1 MTAGRGWFRVGGGR
15 RLLAVALSVA
25 SLLTVVPSYAAAGAP
40 SAGPTRAVGDGAT
53 AGAGRGVP
61 RTAGTVTLI
70 TGDVVRLDP
79 EGEPSVAPAAGRD
92 GTAPVRPRAVSY
104 ARYQRDGA
112 WYVVPTD
119 AVPLLRADLLDE
131 RLFDVTGLLA
141 QGYDDNASPVLPLLV
156 QYADPGQARRAVPLA
171 GTGARRVLPGLNL
184 TANDQ
189 PKATGARFWA
199 DLVRQA
205 NPAARSIRG
214 GVRKVWLN
222 ARYRASLH
230 RSVPQIGAPTAW
242 QAGYTGRGVTVAVLD
257 SGYDTD
263 HPDLAGRVSAAQDFT
278 GTGSVEDRFGH
289 GTHVAATVGGS
300 GAAGRHRGVAP
311 DAKLAVG
318 KVLDDSGDGSEE
330 WILAGME
337 WAATKAGA
345 KVVNLSLGGGPSDG
359 TDPVSQAVDRLSA
372 DHGTLFVAAA
382 GNRGAYAPVSAP
394 ASANAALAVSSVDP
408 ADRISEF
415 SSRGPRV
422 WDGAPKP
429 ELAAPGEAILAARAT
444 GAYPGIAG
452 HPDHVPLSGT
462 SMAAPHVAGAA
473 AILAQR
479 HPEWTGAQLKAAL
492 VGAAAPARESRVFDV
507 GAGRIDVARAVTQPV
522 RAEVASLAMDL
533 PWGAPGGTRQL
544 TYRND
549 GSTPVT
555 LRLALSL
562 ADTAGQPAPPQL
574 ATLGATTLTVPA
586 RGSAAVPVRIAGR
599 QRAGTYGGV
608 VVATAGETSVRTP
621 VGVRQ
626 ATETHEVTVRLLD
639 QQGRPSDS
647 GTTMVV
653 GIDAQN
659 AGFRDFVWGSGSV
672 SVPAGRYALLSSV
685 YLPPPP
691 NGGLRTAVLGYPG
704 LTLAD
709 DTTVTLDARWARAVP
724 LGVADQPAATEG
736 LREIVIGG
744 RWSGDPTNTGM
755 GNIVEPGFG
764 EVLVGSAPGV
774 SAEEFSLTDMAVLE
788 RPMLQ
793 LSATAPERFPVR
805 VGWLWKPGP
814 TPPFE
819 GTARLPVVRLV
830 VGPTGELPDVDVA
843 DALAVLTSANDEAEP
858 FALAPVVRQLQQRG
872 ARMVL
877 LATGQFGWAGE
888 PLALPTISSGPGYPG
903 IDRFVELAGA
913 GTLTATVTG
922 QPVSPYRYQL
932 GYQVRG
938 GIPADLAYRP
948 TTGELAAVP
957 TSYHDAGEGV
967 RQVRASLR
975 LGDEYHG
982 LFASSPVFAPLRRTE
997 YYTPGSWRIS
1007 LGNDI
1012 FPAVARTELRLRP
1025 GANPAT
1031 SWDKAVVGPAL
1042 TGPTVDNVGKPW
1054 VSRQGDV
1061 VDVMLPMFSDS
1072 SGHPRPVDAFDDGTT
1087 GSTSLYRNGQLLGT
1101 VAEPGRGQ
1109 FAVPAAAATY
1119 RLTASATHHSPTWR
1133 SSTTVSGSWTFRSA
1147 TVSGRQP
1154 LPLLGML
1161 LDAPVDLR
1169 NTVSVGDRRPVRMSV
1184 HRQGGVAGRPVV
1196 TVTVAASY
1204 DDGRSWHAVPV
1215 SRDGEGWLALVPHRR
1230 AGHVSLRANAAD
1242 ADGNAVEQTVL
1253 RAYRVGG

>member
-372 DHGTLFVAAA
+372 EHGTLFVAAA

-394 ASANAALAVSSVDP
+394 ASADAALAVSSVDP

-422 WDGAPKP
+422 GDGAPKP

-626 ATETHEVTVRLLD
+626 AAETHEVTVRLLD

-744 RWSGDPTNTGM
+744 RWFGDPTNTGM

-877 LATGQFGWAGE
+877 LATGQFGWAGD

-948 TTGELAAVP
+948 TTGELAAVL

-1147 TVSGRQP
+1147 TASGRLP

-1184 HRQGGVAGRPVV
+1184 HRQDGVAGRPVV

-1230 AGHVSLRANAAD
+1230 AGHVSLRANATD

>member
-1 MTAGRGWFRVGGGR
+1 M
-15 RLLAVALSVA
+15 
-25 SLLTVVPSYAAAGAP
+25 
-40 SAGPTRAVGDGAT
+40 
-53 AGAGRGVP
+53 
-61 RTAGTVTLI
+61 TLI
-70 TGDVVRLDP
+70 TGDVVRLDAD
-79 EGEPSVAPAAGRD
+79 GEPSVQPATGQDATR
-92 GTAPVRPRAVSY
+92 PVRPVSY

-119 AVPLLRADLLDE
+119 AVPLLRSDLLDE

-141 QGYDDNASPVLPLLV
+141 QGYGDSASQVLPLLV
-156 QYADPGQARRAVPLA
+156 QYADTGQARRAAPLA
-171 GTGARRVLPGLNL
+171 GTRARRVLPGLKL

-189 PKATGARFWA
+189 PKASAARFWA
-199 DLVRQA
+199 GLVRQA
-205 NPAARSIRG
+205 NPGARSIQG
-214 GVRKVWLN
+214 GVEKVWLN
-222 ARYRASLH
+222 ARYRATLE
-230 RSVPQIGAPTAW
+230 RSVPQIGAPAAW

-263 HPDLAGRVSAAQDFT
+263 HPDLAGRVSAAADFT
-278 GTGSVEDRFGH
+278 GTGGVEDRFGH
-289 GTHVAATVGGS
+289 GTHVAATVAGS
-300 GAAGRHRGVAP
+300 GAGGRHRGVAP
-311 DAKLAVG
+311 DAKLAMG
-318 KVLDDSGDGSEE
+318 KVLDDSGAGPEE
-330 WILAGME
+330 WLLAGME
-337 WAATKAGA
+337 WAVTTAGA
-345 KVVNLSLGGGPSDG
+345 KVVNLSLGGAPSDG
-359 TDPVSQAVDRLSA
+359 TDPVSQAVNRLSA
-372 DHGTLFVAAA
+372 EHGTLFVAAA
-382 GNRGAYAPVSAP
+382 GNNGAYAPVSAP
-394 ASANAALAVSSVDP
+394 ASADAALAVSSVDS
-408 ADRISEF
+408 ADRISGF
-415 SSRGPRV
+415 SSRGPRIG
-422 WDGAPKP
+422 DGAPKP

-452 HPDHVPLSGT
+452 DPDRVPLSGT

-479 HPEWTGAQLKAAL
+479 HPEWTGTQLKAAL

-533 PWGAPGGTRQL
+533 PWGAPGGTREL

-562 ADTAGQPAPPQL
+562 ADTAGQPAPPGL

-586 RGSAAVPVRIAGR
+586 RGSASVPVRIAGQ

-608 VVATAGETSVRTP
+608 VVATSGETSVRTP

-626 ATETHEVTVRLLD
+626 AAETHEVTVRLLD

-672 SVPAGRYALLSSV
+672 SVPAGRYALLSSLD
-685 YLPPPP
+685 LPPPP
-691 NGGLRTAVLGYPG
+691 NGGLRRAVLGYPG

-709 DTTVTLDARWARAVP
+709 DTTVTVDARWARAAP
-724 LGVADQPAATEG
+724 LGVADEPAATEG
-736 LREIVIGG
+736 LREVVISG
-744 RWSGDPTNTGM
+744 RWSGDPINTSM
-755 GNIVEPGFG
+755 GSIFEPGFG

-788 RPMLQ
+788 RPMLE

-805 VGWLWKPGP
+805 AGWLWKPGP
-814 TPPFE
+814 IPPFE
-819 GTARLPVVRLV
+819 GTTRLPVVRLV
-830 VGPTGELPDVDVA
+830 VGPAGELPDVDVA
-843 DALAVLTSANDEAEP
+843 DALVVLTSSDDEAEP
-858 FALAPVVRQLQQRG
+858 FALAPVVRQLQRRG

-877 LATGQFGWAGE
+877 MATGQFGWAGE
-888 PLALPTISSGPGYPG
+888 PLALPTISSGPGHPG
-903 IDRFVELAGA
+903 LDRFVELAGA
-913 GTLTATVTG
+913 GTLTATVAG

-938 GIPADLAYRP
+938 GVPSDLAYRP

-967 RQVRASLR
+967 RHVRARLR
-975 LGDEYHG
+975 LGDDHYG
-982 LFASSPVFAPLRRTE
+982 LLTSRPVFAPLRRTE
-997 YYTPGSWRIS
+997 YYTPGSWQIS
-1007 LGNDI
+1007 LGNNI
-1012 FPAVARTELRLRP
+1012 SPAEARTELRLRA
-1025 GANPAT
+1025 GANLAT
-1031 SWDKAVVGPAL
+1031 SWDRAVVGPAL
-1042 TGPTVDNVGKPW
+1042 TGPSVGNAGKPW

-1061 VDVMLPMFSDS
+1061 LDVTLPMFTDA
-1072 SGHPRPVDAFDDGTT
+1072 SGHPKPTDAFGDSTT
-1087 GSTSLYRNGQLLGT
+1087 GSTSLYRNGKLLGT
-1101 VAEPGRGQ
+1101 VAEPGRAQ
-1109 FAVPAAAATY
+1109 FAVPAGAATY
-1119 RLTASATHHSPTWR
+1119 RLTASAKHNSPIWR
-1133 SSTTVSGSWTFRSA
+1133 SSTMVSGSWTFRS
-1147 TVSGRQP
+1147 SGTASARQP

-1169 NTVSVGDRRPVRMSV
+1169 NTVPVGDRRPVRVSV
-1184 HRQGGVAGRPVV
+1184 HRQDGVAGRPVV

-1215 SRDGEGWLALVPHRR
+1215 SRDGEGWLALVPHSRT
-1230 AGHVSLRANAAD
+1230 GHVSLRANATD
-1242 ADGNAVEQTVL
+1242 ADGNAVEQTVI
-1253 RAYRVGG
+1253 RAYPVGG